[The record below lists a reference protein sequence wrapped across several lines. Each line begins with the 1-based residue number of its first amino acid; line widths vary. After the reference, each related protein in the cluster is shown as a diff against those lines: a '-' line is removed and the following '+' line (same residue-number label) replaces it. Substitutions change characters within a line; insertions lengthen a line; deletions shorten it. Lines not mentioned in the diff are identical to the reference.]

1 MAGTPQQIAEKWSRR
16 LTQSTADI
24 ERGVNAVTESPME
37 KAIAKKDKAIQNYQA
52 AMNSGK
58 WEAGLRRVSLQQ
70 WKNDTI
76 NKGIQRITAGA
87 NAAQPKVAAF
97 MGELLP
103 YQQNLKAEIDALPDN
118 TLEDSIQ
125 RMTTWTRGMA
135 NFRRS

>member
-97 MGELLP
+97 MAELLP
-103 YQQNLKAEIDALPDN
+103 YQQNLKAELDNLADN

-125 RMTTWTRGMA
+125 RMVTWTRGMA